1 VVEVLLARSEVEMM
15 DYFQWCERV
24 LSAYL
29 EAARSS
35 LQVRRD
41 GLRPDQVARRVFGP
55 EVLEQDGFFS
65 SSEWE
70 SLKQAIKDLHD
81 EGHIWT
87 DDDYYGDEP
96 RLPARITSEGE
107 EFLEEEKSRWTDW
120 WATCTTAPNFKQEQ
134 RDLLELV
141 HRLSP
146 REALTH
152 AWMEW
157 IHQESLCR
165 ELGWEVERLRLVIGD
180 IRASGDFIKP
190 RPNYYPIGVTPPDE
204 LHVRE
209 TYKGLVLQT
218 KCQLT
223 IEARAIDDL
232 AEEWETTSVEF
243 KRELETRTKDQKAEF
258 VKDVLGL
265 VNTKASGERW
275 LIVGFDDKTHTYHSG
290 CTLPSNQDDLE
301 RILAV
306 YTNPMVKVRYDI
318 VEHYHGPVGRL
329 RILRDPTKLPYRVG
343 KSIGNKKR
351 IEEAQIFVRHGS
363 QTEEPTDAELQALL
377 EERKRACELRLDGV
391 I

>member
-1 VVEVLLARSEVEMM
+1 MM

-55 EVLEQDGFFS
+55 EILEQDGFFS
-65 SSEWE
+65 GSEWE

-120 WATCTTAPNFKQEQ
+120 WATCTTAPNLKQEQ

-141 HRLSP
+141 HCLSP

-218 KCQLT
+218 KYQLT
-223 IEARAIDDL
+223 VEAREIDSL
-232 AEEWETTSVEF
+232 VEEWETTSVEF
-243 KRELETRTKDQKAEF
+243 KQELETRTKDQKAEF

-265 VNTKASGERW
+265 VNTKASGKRW
-275 LIVGFDDKTHTYHSG
+275 LIVGFKDKTHTYNSG
-290 CTLPSNQDDLE
+290 CILPPSQDNLE
-301 RILAV
+301 QVLSA
-306 YTNPMVKVRYDI
+306 YSNPMAEIRYDI

-329 RILRDPTKLPYRVG
+329 HVLRDPAKLPYRVA
-343 KSIGNKKR
+343 KSVGYEKR
-351 IEEAQIFVRHGS
+351 IEKGQIFVRHGS
-363 QTEEPTDAELQALL
+363 LTEEPTDEELQALL
-377 EERKRACELRLDGV
+377 EEGERARSEGR
-391 I
+391 

>member
-1 VVEVLLARSEVEMM
+1 MM

-120 WATCTTAPNFKQEQ
+120 WATCTTAPNLKQEQ

-141 HRLSP
+141 HCLSP

-218 KCQLT
+218 KYQLT
-223 IEARAIDDL
+223 VEAREIDSL
-232 AEEWETTSVEF
+232 VEEWETTSVEF
-243 KRELETRTKDQKAEF
+243 KQELETRTKDQKAEF

-265 VNTKASGERW
+265 VNTKASGKRW
-275 LIVGFDDKTHTYHSG
+275 LIVGFKDKTHTYNSG
-290 CTLPSNQDDLE
+290 CILPPSQDNLE
-301 RILAV
+301 QVLSA
-306 YTNPMVKVRYDI
+306 YSNPMAEIRYDI

-329 RILRDPTKLPYRVG
+329 HVLRDPAKLPYRVA
-343 KSIGNKKR
+343 KSVGYEKR
-351 IEEAQIFVRHGS
+351 IEKGQIFVRHGS
-363 QTEEPTDAELQALL
+363 LTEEPTDEELQALF
-377 EERKRACELRLDGV
+377 EEGERARSEGR
-391 I
+391 

>member
-70 SLKQAIKDLHD
+70 SLKHAIKDLHD

-120 WATCTTAPNFKQEQ
+120 WATCATAPNFKQEQ

-165 ELGWEVERLRLVIGD
+165 KLGWEVERLRLVIED

-190 RPNYYPIGVTPPDE
+190 RPNYYPIGVTSPDE

-223 IEARAIDDL
+223 IEAHAIDDL
-232 AEEWETTSVEF
+232 VEEWETTSVEF

-265 VNTKASGERW
+265 VNTKASGEPW

-301 RILAV
+301 QILAV
-306 YTNPMVKVRYDI
+306 YTNPMVEVRYDI

-351 IEEAQIFVRHGS
+351 IEGAQVFVRHGS
-363 QTEEPTDAELQALL
+363 QTDSRLQ
-377 EERKRACELRLDGV
+377 RR
-391 I
+391 